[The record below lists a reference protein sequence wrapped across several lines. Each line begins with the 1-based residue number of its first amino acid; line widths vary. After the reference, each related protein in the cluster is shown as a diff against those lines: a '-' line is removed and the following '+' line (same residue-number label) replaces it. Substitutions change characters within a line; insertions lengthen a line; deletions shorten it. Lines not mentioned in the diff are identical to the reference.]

1 MGGNFTKAQTIRNM
15 KKRKET
21 ICDDRSTADATM
33 AVPGWLGHCFWI
45 LFLGNFC
52 APFMDTFLGTLIF
65 KQFFGTLLWGY
76 FLDTFCD
83 TVVTSQ

>member
-33 AVPGWLGHCFWI
+33 AVPGWLGHFFWETFVHLSWT
-45 LFLGNFC
+45 LF
-52 APFMDTFLGTLIF
+52 
-65 KQFFGTLLWGY
+65 
-76 FLDTFCD
+76 
-83 TVVTSQ
+83 